1 MTVKI
6 NKLEIENVKRVKA
19 VTIEP
24 TSNGLTILGGN
35 NNQGKTSVLDAIAW
49 ALGGN
54 KYKPSKPARDGSMN
68 PPTLRLELSNGL
80 IVERKGKN
88 SDLKVTDPSGQ
99 KAGQQLLDSF
109 VEELALNLPKFIESS
124 SKDKANTLLQIIGV
138 GDKLWELDRKE
149 ERLYNERRTIGQ
161 IADQKKKY
169 AAEQPHYPEAP
180 NELVSIADLIHE
192 QQEILARNG
201 ENAKKRQNR
210 ENIVNSLHLSE
221 ARLKQLKE
229 QLAQEEATHENLMS
243 DYIAANK
250 SIEDLV
256 DESTDEIESSIAN
269 IEEINRKVRANLDK
283 EKAEEDAKQYSSQY
297 DNLSKQIQDVRDER
311 TSLLDSADL
320 PLPGLSVEDGE
331 LVFEGQK
338 WDNMSGSQQLRVA
351 TAIVRKLKPECGFV
365 LLDRLEQ
372 MDIPTLTEFGKWLES
387 EGLQAIATRV
397 SSGEECQ
404 IIIEDGYVVS
414 DTVTP
419 FQDTEPTN
427 TWKF

>member
-169 AAEQPHYPEAP
+169 AAEQPHFPEAP

-201 ENAKKRQNR
+201 ENARKRQNR
-210 ENIVNSLHLSE
+210 ENIVNEMHLSE

-229 QLAQEEATHENLMS
+229 QLAQEEATHESLMS

-256 DESTDEIESSIAN
+256 DESTDEIENSIAN

-283 EKAEEDAKQYSSQY
+283 EKAEEDAKQYGSQY
-297 DNLSKQIQDVRDER
+297 DQLTKEIQDVRDER

-365 LLDRLEQ
+365 LLDKLEQ

-427 TWKF
+427 AWKF